1 MYTLDT
7 NAIIYYIKEDPHAYP
22 LLEDVLHDPSC
33 TIYVSTVTEVELF
46 SFPTLSAEE
55 ATLIEENVLQTVSL
69 ISLDSQIARIAGQIR
84 AAYKLKLPDSV
95 IAATALFTGST
106 LLTRNHRDFTRVPML
121 HIGDV

>member
-7 NAIIYYIKEDPHAYP
+7 NTIIYYVEQDTHTYP
-22 LLEDVLHDPSC
+22 LLEDILRDPSC

-55 ATLIEENVLQTVSL
+55 AQLIEENVLQTVAL
-69 ISLDSQIARIAGQIR
+69 MPLDSQIARIAGRIR

-95 IAATALFTGST
+95 IAATALFTGTT
-106 LLTRNHRDFTRVPML
+106 LLTRNHRDFTKIPTLRV
-121 HIGDV
+121 GDI